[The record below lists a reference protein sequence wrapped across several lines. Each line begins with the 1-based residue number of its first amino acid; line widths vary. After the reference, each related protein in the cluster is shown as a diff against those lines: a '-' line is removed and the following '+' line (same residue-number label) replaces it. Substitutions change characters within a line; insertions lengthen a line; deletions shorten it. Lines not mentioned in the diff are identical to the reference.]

1 MIAALEKLEFSKLD
15 SRLIHLSHDEITQLI
30 NRYFDGETVSKLIK
44 DYKIKIPTSQLYS
57 IFPPVKSEEKCEHCE
72 GTIVYPW
79 GSKSWSERL
88 NVNQKYCI
96 NCNHKLSSNCNCEK
110 CRENRAIEEAEKLR
124 IKVEEEKRKRAII
137 EETFVSKMEN
147 IHLEDELTLEDRFYL
162 AVILR
167 ATLSEDMKFIQPNLK
182 NIQRVSPSV
191 DFTIEILKTL
201 IARDV
206 LIVDGFTSDLGAFEI
221 ENEKISYNIFNV
233 NYDLNILANDFEE
246 DFNKAGL
253 IKRLMYPDATLFTKE
268 FCYEMWK
275 RIALEESKQYLLYQ
289 MNKVGY
295 SFSPGEKTNKVFE
308 FLVENFSVSQIYNII
323 YRAIANSTARYQAG
337 EINKIHAQNSVITS
351 CEKQGERAVAE
362 GWNLKGYGRIKDL
375 PESIIS
381 EVLFTSIMKISYLGF
396 SEKPTPNF

>member
-1 MIAALEKLEFSKLD
+1 MIAAIENLEFSKLD
-15 SRLIHLSHDEITQLI
+15 SRLIHLSHDEIIQLI
-30 NRYFDGETVSKLIK
+30 NRYFEGETVSKLIK
-44 DYKIKIPTSQLYS
+44 DYKIKITASQLYS
-57 IFPPVKSEEKCEHCE
+57 IFPPVKSEEKCEHC
-72 GTIVYPW
+72 GATVVYPW
-79 GSKSWSERL
+79 GSKSSSQRL
-88 NVNQKYCI
+88 IANLKYCI
-96 NCNHKLSSNCNCEK
+96 KCNHNSKSDCNCEK
-110 CRENRAIEEAEKLR
+110 CCENRAIEEAEKLR
-124 IKVEEEKRKRAII
+124 MKVEEEKRKRAII
-137 EETFVSKMEN
+137 EETFITKMEN
-147 IHLEDELTLEDRFYL
+147 IHLEDELTLEDRLYL

-167 ATLSEDMKFIQPNLK
+167 ATLSEDMKSIQPNLK
-182 NIQRVSPSV
+182 NIQRISPSE

-201 IARDV
+201 IARDILV
-206 LIVDGFTSDLGAFEI
+206 VDGLTSDLGAFEI
-221 ENEKISYNIFNV
+221 EDEKISYNILGV
-233 NYDLNILANDFEE
+233 NYELNILPNDFEE

-253 IKRLMYPDATLFTKE
+253 IKRLMYPDETLFTKE

-337 EINKIHAQNSVITS
+337 EISKIHAQNSVITS

-362 GWNLKGYGRIKDL
+362 GWNLKCYGRIKDL